1 MYYELINDLVT
12 LVKQYEEGAGAA
24 DVKSFNTWLS
34 LQLGSKTIDAHS
46 EPEWSGKAS
55 GRSADS
61 VINTSLVHLYRYAKS
76 HAKTAIIESSFST
89 PDDFIY
95 LINLVSLG
103 SMTKTALIKLNVH
116 EKSAGMQIVNRL
128 INNGLV
134 EQEAM
139 ENDKRNRM
147 IHITANGRQLLNE
160 RMHEIRKASSRVT
173 EPLNIQEKMDLIRLF
188 SKLEDFHASK
198 SKTELQTNI

>member
-1 MYYELINDLVT
+1 MYYELITDLVL
-12 LVKQYEEGAGAA
+12 LVKQYENEAKTSTA
-24 DVKSFNTWLS
+24 DVKAFSNWLS
-34 LQLGSKTIDAHS
+34 AHL
-46 EPEWSGKAS
+46 EAELTEVPGEQEWPGKVN

-61 VINTSLVHLYRYAKS
+61 VINTSLVHLYRYAKL
-76 HAKTAIIESSFST
+76 HAKAAIIESSFST

-128 INNGLV
+128 ISNGLV

-139 ENDKRNRM
+139 ASDKRNRM
-147 IHITANGRQLLNE
+147 IHITAKGTQVLNE
-160 RMHEIRKASSRVT
+160 RMYEIRKASSRVT
-173 EPLNIQEKMDLIRLF
+173 EPLNVQEKMDLIRLF
-188 SKLEDFHASK
+188 SKLEDFHAAK
-198 SKTELQTNI
+198 SKTEL